1 MSGGNLQRL
10 KECLVELRLP
20 TFREHHGSQ
29 AALATKESWSY
40 PQYLLALSELEVAD
54 RRERRIQKLR
64 RTSKL
69 PWDKSLTSLDRSR
82 LPQSVDRQLSG
93 LVEGDFLDRAEN
105 LLVFGNPGSGK
116 THLVCALGQELIL
129 RDRRVL
135 FSTCAL
141 LVQRLLRA
149 KLELT
154 LERELKKLDRVRGPD
169 HRRHRVCTAESRR
182 DGDSLHVALPSLRA
196 SLDSADQQPGLL
208 GLGEDLQGSPD
219 HGRGNRPPGSP

>member
-54 RRERRIQKLR
+54 RRDRRIQKLR

-82 LPQSVDRQLSG
+82 LP
-93 LVEGDFLDRAEN
+93 AECGPAVVRIGGGR
-105 LLVFGNPGSGK
+105 LPGPSRK
-116 THLVCALGQELIL
+116 
-129 RDRRVL
+129 
-135 FSTCAL
+135 STC
-141 LVQRLLRA
+141 
-149 KLELT
+149 
-154 LERELKKLDRVRGPD
+154 VR
-169 HRRHRVCTAESRR
+169 
-182 DGDSLHVALPSLRA
+182 
-196 SLDSADQQPGLL
+196 
-208 GLGEDLQGSPD
+208 
-219 HGRGNRPPGSP
+219 